1 MTALL
6 VLHIIYWIA
15 VSLVVVLALLVLFE
29 PPLRYRIDAPV
40 APPDSEDFLRVVC
53 ALGDAQLHCRSS
65 IELLS
70 DGKIFYPAELDAI
83 GRAVRSV
90 HVEAFIF
97 HPGAIGDRFLEAL
110 VNRARQG
117 VQVKVVVDAFGSF
130 PTPDRYFQ
138 PLRDAGGQVRWY
150 QPMGFATLK
159 RLNNR
164 THRELIVID
173 GTIGFIGGAG
183 IAPHW
188 DVGDKGKPPWR
199 DMMFRV
205 EGELVAGLQTTFA
218 ENWLESSGE
227 ILANPE
233 DFPAA
238 VGCEGGSTTGLV
250 VISSPTAGRST
261 RNRILFQ
268 VLLASARR
276 TIHIQSPYFLP
287 DRSATA
293 ELVRAVR
300 ERNVAVRI
308 IVPGASNNHPFT
320 RLASRRRYGPLLGAG
335 VEIHEYQPGM
345 IHTKTLTVDGLWVV
359 VGSTNFDSRSFD
371 LNDEVN
377 LVAVDGALAAR
388 LGEEFAADLLQC
400 QRVTYEQWSRRPL
413 SERIMATAGRILER
427 QE

>member
-6 VLHIIYWIA
+6 ALHIIYWI
-15 VSLVVVLALLVLFE
+15 SLGLVVVVALLILFE
-29 PPLRYRIDAPV
+29 PPLRYVIRNAP
-40 APPDSEDFLRVVC
+40 ALPDSEEFLRVVC
-53 ALGDAQLHCRSS
+53 ALADAQIHRGSV
-65 IELLS
+65 EMLS
-70 DGKIFYPAELDAI
+70 DGKVFYPAELDAI
-83 GRAVRSV
+83 EKAVRSI
-90 HVEAFIF
+90 HIEAFIF
-97 HPGAIGDRFLEAL
+97 HPGAIGDRFLNAL

-117 VQVKVVVDAFGSF
+117 VQVKIVIDAVGSF

-138 PLRDAGGQVRWY
+138 PLRDVGGQVRRY
-150 QPMGFATLK
+150 QPLGLATLK
-159 RLNNR
+159 TLNNR

-173 GTIGFIGGAG
+173 GAIGFIGGAG

-205 EGELVAGLQTTFA
+205 KGGLVAGLQSTFA

-227 ILANPE
+227 VLTDPA
-233 DFPAA
+233 DFPA
-238 VGCEGGSTTGLV
+238 EIKTDGGTTTGMV

-261 RNRILFQ
+261 RNRVLYQ

-276 TIHIQSPYFLP
+276 TIHIHSPYFLP

-300 ERNVAVRI
+300 DRNVKVRI
-308 IVPGASNNHPFT
+308 IVPSEFNNHPFA
-320 RLASRRRYGPLLGAG
+320 RLASRRRYGPLLQAG
-335 VEIHEYQPGM
+335 VEIHEYKPGM

-359 VGSTNFDSRSFD
+359 IGSTNFDSRSFD

-377 LVAVDGALAAR
+377 LVAVDAELACR
-388 LGEEFAADLLQC
+388 VEEEFVADLAQC
-400 QRVTYEQWSRRPL
+400 QQMTFEQWSHRSL
-413 SERIMATAGRILER
+413 SERMIATVGRVLER